1 VFPGE
6 GDSTVH
12 VNLTSG
18 LTVLAAATGS
28 DSTCALLSDDSLQ
41 CWGAQS
47 GEFDNTSNSLLN
59 PHQLTFTDGAHV
71 AYTEQDFDGD
81 GIRNLFDKHQTGDSD
96 GDGTL
101 DTDDDYPTNP
111 ARWSDCADGQF
122 GRLTCVDASPGYSAS
137 DSSLIQTECQPGTF
151 QPFTGQASCLDASAG
166 HYVDSSAS
174 LSQTQCPTGYSTS
187 NIGQSS
193 CSPAPAGFYVD

>member
-1 VFPGE
+1 M
-6 GDSTVH
+6 
-12 VNLTSG
+12 
-18 LTVLAAATGS
+18 
-28 DSTCALLSDDSLQ
+28 LSDDSLQ

-47 GEFDNTSNSLLN
+47 GEFDNTTNSHLN
-59 PHQLTFTDGAHV
+59 PHQLTFTDAAHV

-81 GIRNLFDKHQTGDSD
+81 GIRNLFDTHQTGDND

-111 ARWSDCADGQF
+111 ARWTDCADGQF

-137 DSSLIQTECQPGTF
+137 DSRFNPNRDANRELSSHLLS
-151 QPFTGQASCLDASAG
+151 QASCLDASAG

-174 LSQTQCPTGYSTS
+174 LSRTQCPTGYSTS
-187 NIGQSS
+187 
-193 CSPAPAGFYVD
+193 A

>member
-1 VFPGE
+1 MVMGFMVF
-6 GDSTVH
+6 DT
-12 VNLTSG
+12 
-18 LTVLAAATGS
+18 
-28 DSTCALLSDDSLQ
+28 
-41 CWGAQS
+41 
-47 GEFDNTSNSLLN
+47 
-59 PHQLTFTDGAHV
+59 
-71 AYTEQDFDGD
+71 
-81 GIRNLFDKHQTGDSD
+81 HQTGDSD

-111 ARWSDCADGQF
+111 ARWTDCADGQF
-122 GRLTCVDASPGYSAS
+122 GRLTCVDASPGYYAS

-193 CSPAPAGFYVD
+193 CSPAPAGFYVDQTGGDAGNSNTTALQLSAMSANYSASITGGSDNIDVYSLNLSRTTWFTANLTSPAGQNYDLGC